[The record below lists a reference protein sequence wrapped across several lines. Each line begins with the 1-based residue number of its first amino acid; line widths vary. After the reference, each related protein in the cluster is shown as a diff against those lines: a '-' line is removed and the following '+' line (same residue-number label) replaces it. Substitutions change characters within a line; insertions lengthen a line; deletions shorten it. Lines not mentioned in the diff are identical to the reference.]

1 MANLAEA
8 LCAVVPAF
16 NEAPYLGAVLEVLTL
31 LEELERITVVDDGS
45 EDGTAEAARRWAERD
60 SRVRLL
66 RLPVNG
72 GKAAA
77 MTAGAEVSPADLV
90 VFLDADLLGLR
101 PEHVRALAGPVAAGR
116 CEMTVGVFR
125 GGRLATDFTQAAA
138 PVLSGQR
145 CLRWSL
151 FRDAPDLCSARG
163 GAEVALSLHARR
175 RGYRVRRVP
184 LPGVTHVMKHEK
196 QAWLP
201 GRAAHAR
208 MFCEIFRYLAEHV
221 RRR

>member
-16 NEAPYLGAVLEVLTL
+16 NEAPYLGAVLEVLSL

-45 EDGTAEAARRWAERD
+45 EDGTAEAVRRWAERD

-77 MTAGAEVSPADLV
+77 GARAGA
-90 VFLDADLLGLR
+90 GR
-101 PEHVRALAGPVAAGR
+101 P
-116 CEMTVGVFR
+116 
-125 GGRLATDFTQAAA
+125 GG
-138 PVLSGQR
+138 
-145 CLRWSL
+145 
-151 FRDAPDLCSARG
+151 
-163 GAEVALSLHARR
+163 

-208 MFCEIFRYLAEHV
+208 MFGEIFRYLAEHV